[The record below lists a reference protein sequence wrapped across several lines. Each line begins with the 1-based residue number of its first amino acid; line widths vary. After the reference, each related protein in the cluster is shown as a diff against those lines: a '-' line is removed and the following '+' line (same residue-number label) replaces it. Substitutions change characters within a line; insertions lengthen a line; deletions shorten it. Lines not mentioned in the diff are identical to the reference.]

1 LAYEG
6 RIAVKINKTVS
17 IIFTLLT
24 LSLIGFGSVEYATG
38 ETISGYVYAN
48 DGSTGIDKVQV
59 SAFGAGGLGCGD
71 WQKGIL
77 TNSNGYYSLV
87 VPAGKYYV
95 FADAS
100 LNGCQPYIDE
110 WWRSGSGTLK
120 CAEAEG
126 IGASDSNVPYIDF

>member
-1 LAYEG
+1 LAIDIILKNLAYEG

-17 IIFTLLT
+17 IIFTVLT
-24 LSLIGFGSVEYATG
+24 LSLIGFGSVEYAAG

-59 SAFGAGGLGCGD
+59 SAFGAGGPGCGD
-71 WQKGIL
+71 WQNGIL

-87 VPAGKYYV
+87 VPAGTYYV

-100 LNGCQPYIDE
+100 FEGCLTAIE
-110 WWRSGSGTLK
+110 
-120 CAEAEG
+120 
-126 IGASDSNVPYIDF
+126 